1 MILGQSLWSLSFLDS
16 VLLLGIP
23 YFVVGW
29 VCKCRSVGTLSL
41 LASLTREIIK
51 ASDPAD
57 SEEETWT
64 SKALDILLDTW
75 TVLLQV
81 IPTLPPQNILKY
93 AFIKVLQNRVLF

>member
-1 MILGQSLWSLSFLDS
+1 VDS

-81 IPTLPPQNILKY
+81 IPTLPPQNMPKY
-93 AFIKVLQNRVLF
+93 AFIKVLQNQVLF

>member
-1 MILGQSLWSLSFLDS
+1 VS
-16 VLLLGIP
+16 
-23 YFVVGW
+23 
-29 VCKCRSVGTLSL
+29 RSVGTLSL

-75 TVLLQV
+75 TVLLQPADFSKQ
-81 IPTLPPQNILKY
+81 IPFPLSGIEAAAAVFHAYVETGI
-93 AFIKVLQNRVLF
+93 RGR